1 MLRPFDYHRPRTL
14 DEACALGATLAD
26 AAYLAGGTDLL
37 VKIRDGKQRA
47 RNVIDLK
54 RVAGL
59 GRVRRDGDHLV
70 IGALCTITDLLHAEE
85 VHAEPGLAVLRDA
98 GVVFGCEE
106 IRHRA
111 TVCGNVAHASPGAE
125 YGSPMFVLEADCV
138 LHGPAGERTIPVADF
153 YRGPGRSALGPG
165 EILKA
170 LRVPIAPRS
179 ARSAYLRRSR
189 VRGMDLA
196 GLNLALLVLDA
207 TEPARRR
214 VRLAMGA
221 VAGTPIRAPEVEAL
235 LSGAP
240 ITRDRLEQAKG
251 ALSAGISPRPTS
263 LRASPEYK
271 KAMVAHLLEAGLERL
286 LEPFPEE
293 VMAEAS
299 P

>member
-1 MLRPFDYHRPRTL
+1 MLRPFDYHRPRTV

-26 AAYLAGGTDLL
+26 AAFLAGGTDLL
-37 VKIRDGKQRA
+37 VQIRDGKHHCRH
-47 RNVIDLK
+47 VIDLK
-54 RVAGL
+54 GVAGL
-59 GRVRRDGDHLV
+59 ERVRRDGGHLV
-70 IGALCTITDLLHAEE
+70 IGALATITDVLRAEE
-85 VHAEPGLAVLRDA
+85 IRAEPGLAVLREA
-98 GVVFGCEE
+98 AAVFGCDE

-125 YGSPMFVLEADCV
+125 YGSPMFVLEAECV
-138 LHGPAGERTIPVADF
+138 IHGPAGARALPVAEF

-165 EILKA
+165 EILTA
-170 LRVPIAPRS
+170 LRVPIPPSS

-207 TEPARRR
+207 ADPGRRR

-240 ITRDRLEQAKG
+240 ITRARLTQAQD
-251 ALSAGISPRPTS
+251 ALSAGIAPRPTS

-271 KAMVAHLLEAGLERL
+271 KAMVAHLVEAGLERL
-286 LEPFPEE
+286 LAPFPEE
-293 VMAEAS
+293 GS

>member
-1 MLRPFDYHRPRTL
+1 MLRPFDYHRPRSL
-14 DEACALGATLAD
+14 DEACALGASLAG

-37 VKIRDGKQRA
+37 VKIRDGKERA
-47 RNVIDLK
+47 RHVIDLK
-54 RVAGL
+54 HVEGL
-59 GRVRRDGDHLV
+59 ERVRRDGDHLV
-70 IGALCTITDLLHAEE
+70 IGALATITDLLRAEA
-85 VHAEPGLAVLRDA
+85 VRSEPGLAVLRDA

-125 YGSPMFVLEADCV
+125 YGSPMFVLEAACV
-138 LHGPAGERTIPVADF
+138 VHGPAGERTLPVAGF
-153 YRGPGRSALGPG
+153 YRGPGTSALGPG

-207 TEPARRR
+207 DDIVRRR
-214 VRLAMGA
+214 VRVALGA
-221 VAGTPIRAPEVEAL
+221 VAGTPVRVGEVEAL

-240 ITRDRLEQAKG
+240 ITRAGLDRAKEL
-251 ALSAGISPRPTS
+251 LSAGISPRPTS

-271 KAMVAHLLEAGLERL
+271 KAMVAHLLESGLERL
-286 LEPFPEE
+286 LRPFPEDA
-293 VMAEAS
+293 AEAA

>member
-37 VKIRDGKQRA
+37 VKIRDGKERA

-54 RVAGL
+54 GIAGL
-59 GRVRRDGDHLV
+59 ERVRREGDRLV
-70 IGALCTITDLLHAEE
+70 VGALATITDLMLAEA
-85 VHAEPGLAVLRDA
+85 VHAEPGLAALRDA
-98 GVVFGCEE
+98 GMVFGCDE

-125 YGSPMFVLEADCV
+125 YGSPMFVLEAECV
-138 LHGPAGERTIPVADF
+138 VHGPAGERTVPVAEF
-153 YRGPGRSALGPG
+153 YLGPGRSVLGRG

-207 TEPARRR
+207 AEPARRR
-214 VRLAMGA
+214 VRVALGA
-221 VAGTPIRAPEVEAL
+221 VAGTPIRAPAIESL

-240 ITRDRLEQAKG
+240 ITRDRLDQARA
-251 ALSAGISPRPTS
+251 ALSGSIAPRATS

-271 KAMVAHLLEAGLERL
+271 QAMVAHLLEAGLERL
-286 LEPFPEE
+286 LQPFPEE
-293 VMAEAS
+293 AA

>member
-1 MLRPFDYHRPRTL
+1 MLRPFDYHRPTTL
-14 DEACALGATLAD
+14 DEACALGAALAD

-37 VKIRDGKQRA
+37 VQIRDGKQRA
-47 RNVIDLK
+47 RHVIDLK
-54 RVAGL
+54 HVAGL
-59 GRVRRDGDHLV
+59 ERVRRDGDHLV
-70 IGALCTITDLLHAEE
+70 IGALATITDLLQAEE
-85 VHAEPGLAVLRDA
+85 VHAEPGLAALRDA
-98 GVVFGCEE
+98 GRVFGCEE

-111 TVCGNVAHASPGAE
+111 TICGNVAHASPGAE
-125 YGSPMFVLEADCV
+125 YGSPMFVLEAACV
-138 LHGPAGERTIPVADF
+138 IRGPAGERTVPVADF

-196 GLNLALLVLDA
+196 SLNLALLVLDA
-207 TEPARRR
+207 ADPARRR
-214 VRLAMGA
+214 VRVALGA

-235 LSGAP
+235 LSGGP
-240 ITRDRLEQAKG
+240 ITRDRLERAKG
-251 ALSAGISPRPTS
+251 LLGAGINPRPTS

-286 LEPFPEE
+286 LRPFPDDA
-293 VMAEAS
+293 VAEAA

>member
-1 MLRPFDYHRPRTL
+1 VLRPFDYHRPRAL
-14 DEACALGATLAD
+14 DEACALGATLEG

-37 VKIRDGKQRA
+37 VQIREGKQRC
-47 RNVIDLK
+47 RHVIDLK
-54 RVAGL
+54 HVAGL
-59 GRVRRDGDHLV
+59 ERLRRDGDCLV
-70 IGALCTITDLLHAEE
+70 IGALATVTDLLETEA
-85 VHAEPGLAVLRDA
+85 VHAEPGLALLRDA
-98 GVVFGCEE
+98 GAVFGCEE

-125 YGSPMFVLEADCV
+125 YGSPMFVLEATCV
-138 LHGPAGERTIPVADF
+138 IHGPTGERILPVADF

-170 LRVPIAPRS
+170 LRVPIAPRT

-196 GLNLALLVLDA
+196 ALNLALLVLDA
-207 TEPARRR
+207 DDPHRRR
-214 VRLAMGA
+214 VRVAMGA

-235 LSGAP
+235 LSGGP
-240 ITRDRLEQAKG
+240 ITTDRLERAR
-251 ALSAGISPRPTS
+251 ALVSSGISPRPTS

-271 KAMVAHLLEAGLERL
+271 KAMVAHLLQAGLERL
-286 LEPFPEE
+286 LRPFPEGV
-293 VMAEAS
+293 VMEAA